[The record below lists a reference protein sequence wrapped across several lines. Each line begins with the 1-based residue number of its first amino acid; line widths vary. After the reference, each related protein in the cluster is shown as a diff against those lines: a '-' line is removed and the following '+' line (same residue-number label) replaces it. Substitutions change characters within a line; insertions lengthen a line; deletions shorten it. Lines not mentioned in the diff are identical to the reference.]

1 MDKGQGAIV
10 LNQMTPMEQAQW
22 AIEELIRYA
31 LSKRL
36 MGKLDCPYVRNV
48 LLDMFQ
54 LAEPWTGYEATYKT
68 STEAANTPHQL
79 LGLLLDY
86 GQVIGLISDHST
98 TQRDLL
104 DARIMGV
111 LMSRPSETEAAFRRT
126 ERESGIAQATNEFY
140 RLCVDSN
147 YIRMDRVQNNDYWLY
162 ESKYGVFEMTI
173 NVSKPEK
180 SPQEIAEARQA
191 AVSHYPSCLLCVDN
205 VGYGGRANHPAR
217 QNLRVIP
224 LTLHGEAWHF
234 QYSPY
239 VYYNEH
245 SIVLRHDHVPMKL
258 TKATFHRLLD
268 FTEQFPHYFIGTNA
282 DLPIVGG
289 SILSHDHFQAG
300 RHTFPIERAIAER
313 TFVYPQDEE
322 IQVSIVRW
330 PMSVLRI
337 SGHER
342 ERLIEV
348 AYTIF
353 TAWQVYTD
361 PEVGIIAF
369 TEEGNSRIP
378 HNTVTPIVRRR
389 GTAYEVDLVL
399 RNNRT
404 SSEYPEG
411 IFHPHHE
418 MHHIKQE
425 NVGLIEVMG
434 LAILPARLQQS
445 SKLIATLLTGEQ
457 SWEQYKANM
466 QAHDPLAV
474 HRVWIDSL
482 IARYGSDNSLQHAE
496 HLIKQEIGHTFVE
509 ILGQAGVFKRN
520 AEGQAAFERFINYLG
535 LTDSSIN

>member
-1 MDKGQGAIV
+1 MGAMQLDRVTIEANR
-10 LNQMTPMEQAQW
+10 LTQTEQAQW
-22 AIEELIRYA
+22 GIEELIRYA

-36 MGKLDCPYVRNV
+36 IGEMDCPYVRNI

-54 LAEPWTGYEATYKT
+54 LAEPWAGYEATY
-68 STEAANTPHQL
+68 SSDVEAADTPHYIL
-79 LGLLLDY
+79 NLLLDY
-86 GQVIGLISDHST
+86 GQVIGLIPDHTT

-111 LMSRPSETEAAFRRT
+111 LMPRPSETVAAFRRT
-126 ERESGIAQATNEFY
+126 EQENGIMQATREFY
-140 RLCVDSN
+140 QLSVDSN
-147 YIRMDRVQNNDYWLY
+147 YIRMDRVQHNDHWLY
-162 ESKYGVFEMTI
+162 ESKYGIIEMTI

-180 SPQEIAEARQA
+180 SPQEIAEARQTA
-191 AVSHYPSCLLCVDN
+191 ASHYPQCLLCVDN
-205 VGYGGRANHPAR
+205 VGYAGRANHPAR

-224 LTLHGEAWHF
+224 LTLHEEAWHF

-258 TKATFHRLLD
+258 TKSTFHRLLE

-300 RHTFPIERAIAER
+300 QHTFPIERATADR
-313 TFVYPQDEE
+313 TFVYPQDED

-330 PMSVLRI
+330 PMSVLRV
-337 SGHER
+337 SGQDR

-348 AYTIF
+348 VYAIF
-353 TAWQVYTD
+353 KAWQVYTD

-369 TEEGNSRIP
+369 SDEGDSRIP

-389 GTAYEVDLVL
+389 GTAYEVDMVL

-404 SSEYPEG
+404 SSEHPEG
-411 IFHPHHE
+411 IFHPHRE

-445 SKLIATLLTGEQ
+445 SMLIATFLTGQQ
-457 SWEQYKANM
+457 SWEQHKANM

-474 HRVWIDSL
+474 HRAWIESL
-482 IARYGSDNSLQHAE
+482 IERYGIDNSLENAQR
-496 HLIKQEIGHTFVE
+496 LIKQEIGHTFVE

-520 AEGQAAFERFINYLG
+520 AEGQAAFERFINHLG
-535 LTDSSIN
+535 RA